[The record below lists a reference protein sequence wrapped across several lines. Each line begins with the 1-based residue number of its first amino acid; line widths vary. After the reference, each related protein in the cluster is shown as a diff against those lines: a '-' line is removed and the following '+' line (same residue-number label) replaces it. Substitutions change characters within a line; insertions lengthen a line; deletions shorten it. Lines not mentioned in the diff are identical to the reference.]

1 MFLVVSLEPCVRFE
15 RQSYRVRE
23 DDRSGSLPVT
33 LILSNPTSSDIPV
46 GINTVDIS
54 TSGKLCVV

>member
-1 MFLVVSLEPCVRFE
+1 MFLVVSLEPCVKFE

-23 DDRSGSLPVT
+23 DDRSGSLLVT